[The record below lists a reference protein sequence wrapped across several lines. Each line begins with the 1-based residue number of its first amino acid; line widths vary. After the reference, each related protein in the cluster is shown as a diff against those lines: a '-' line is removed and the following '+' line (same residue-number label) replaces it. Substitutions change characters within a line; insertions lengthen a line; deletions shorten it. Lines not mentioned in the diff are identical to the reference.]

1 MWMCLSCNHLF
12 LFIKQG
18 FVKLNE
24 LKAVLSMLWE
34 SVLHSPSY
42 DKTQSF
48 KKKIFTTS
56 ALIKPSAWHLKD
68 PELHPT
74 MCFSCVYEA
83 PDLRRGHRQRW
94 KRWCKKKKPTVTRV
108 FSPPL
113 NPFVGYSQS
122 SQSDVDTHWS
132 PLLNE
137 CSTKPQAVRNKV
149 KIFNPDSSL
158 LFFVMWQ

>member
-42 DKTQSF
+42 DKTQSL

-83 PDLRRGHRQRW
+83 PDPRRGHSQRW
-94 KRWCKKKKPTVTRV
+94 KRWCKKKKTYRDKSVFTTTESFCMLQSV
-108 FSPPL
+108 FSL
-113 NPFVGYSQS
+113 RCWYSLKSFIKWMQHKTS
-122 SQSDVDTHWS
+122 GCQ
-132 PLLNE
+132 
-137 CSTKPQAVRNKV
+137 K
-149 KIFNPDSSL
+149 
-158 LFFVMWQ
+158 